1 MTLDYVTLSDW
12 IQIHLIFLHQKLSH
26 KDSKVSEGEG
36 DYWRE
41 AMFHTKKLPIS
52 NIHKIFVWNPSS

>member
-36 DYWRE
+36 DY
-41 AMFHTKKLPIS
+41 
-52 NIHKIFVWNPSS
+52 